1 MAVVLRQLVSN
12 LIPPVSGGAYQDAR
26 KVSFV
31 WNTRPKHRALPKFR
45 GRMHQTVT
53 KHSFLP
59 YLFSCERKDR
69 AVGDN
74 KQLQI

>member
-1 MAVVLRQLVSN
+1 MQKAPNAS
-12 LIPPVSGGAYQDAR
+12 
-26 KVSFV
+26 
-31 WNTRPKHRALPKFR
+31 
-45 GRMHQTVT
+45 

-74 KQLQI
+74 RQLQICDNLSVSLTAASSPERGAFGAALAMELLQKIVTAFARSGVP